1 MSADDLLAEWLV
13 NVAREQRR
21 YRFWGFQEA
30 PDSSQEAPGDETE
43 QISEREP

>member
-21 YRFWGFQEA
+21 YRFGEFQEA
-30 PDSSQEAPGDETE
+30 PGSSQEAQDDGAG
-43 QISEREP
+43 QIPEREP